1 MKRLVF
7 YILLFGG
14 LATLAFASLQ
24 ENKSADSPPANANF
38 VADDDG
44 GRTEIVPADPTRQGP
59 RASGAVPVMKSV
71 QQVSIFLGAAWGD
84 RQARTRQ
91 TRLPDFALN
100 HSEAA
105 LTELR
110 HHNVEVIP
118 AAARVEDFSDLSNG
132 PVNDLTIQRKLVEM
146 LGNHAIPLPTAST
159 IYVIFLAPGITSTIG
174 ASRAGIDYAAYHN
187 LFHLDMSE
195 VRYAVVPYQ
204 ENADRHSAAAL
215 QVFVNTAFNPTGGP
229 N

>member
-24 ENKSADSPPANANF
+24 ENKSADTPPANANF

-44 GRTEIVPADPTRQGP
+44 GLTEIVPADPTRQGP

-91 TRLPDFALN
+91 TRLPDFPLN

-110 HHNVEVIP
+110 HHNMEVIP
-118 AAARVEDFSDLSNG
+118 AAARVEDFSDLSKG
-132 PVNDLTIQRKLVEM
+132 PVNDLIIQRKLVEM

-187 LFHLDMSE
+187 LLHLDMSE